1 MNLIFKLKYGLG
13 VFLWIILN
21 SFHSAFSQS
30 VEQPII
36 VFAATD
42 CTKAYL
48 IRIFENG
55 KIEYRGAYGV
65 KTIGK
70 REAQIN
76 QQAVKR
82 LFKKLEEVGSFRVA
96 DDRTRLPFLTQRN
109 SEGVK
114 EAIHLSKDNKTA
126 VFFMTGGMSFKDT
139 NPLFNTLRNEI
150 FRVVNINQWLIYTN
164 PTYCIDYDVIADDV
178 INANKLKLI
187 KN

>member
-1 MNLIFKLKYGLG
+1 MNSIFKLKYGLG

-21 SFHSAFSQS
+21 SFHSAFSKPI
-30 VEQPII
+30 EQPVI
-36 VFAATD
+36 VFVATD

-48 IRIFENG
+48 IRVFENG

-70 REAQIN
+70 HEAKIN
-76 QQAVKR
+76 QKTVKA
-82 LFKKLEEVGSFRVA
+82 LLKKLEEVGSFEVA
-96 DDRTRLPFLTQRN
+96 DDRTRLPFLTERN

-114 EAIHLSKDNKTA
+114 EAIHFSKDNKTA
-126 VFFMTGGMSFKDT
+126 VFFMVGGMSFKDT

-150 FRVVNINQWLIYTN
+150 FRVVNINQWLVYTN
-164 PTYCIDYDVIADDV
+164 PTYCTNYDVIADDV
-178 INANKLKLI
+178 INAKKLKLI